1 MKKGELLYEGKAK
14 KLYATD
20 NPDMVIQEFKD
31 DATAFNGKKK
41 GTIKDKGVVNNKI
54 SAFIF
59 EFLESYHVPTHFEKV
74 LSDREMLVKKLDIIP
89 VEVVMRNIATGS
101 LVKRYGLEEGKELD
115 YPVLEFYLKD
125 DELNDPMI
133 NEHHAV
139 AFGLATPD
147 EMETISRYATKIN
160 AILKSFF
167 IRRKIR
173 LIDFK
178 LEFGRFKDRILL
190 GDEISP
196 DTCRF
201 WDLETGEKL
210 DKDRFRQ
217 DLGRVEEAYQEM
229 LNRILHSGI

>member
-1 MKKGELLYEGKAK
+1 MKKEELLYEGKAK
-14 KLYATD
+14 KIFATD
-20 NPDMVIQEFKD
+20 NPDLLIQEFKD

-74 LSDREMLVKKLDIIP
+74 LSDREMIVKKLDIIP

-101 LVKRYGLEEGKELD
+101 LVKRYALEEGKELD
-115 YPVLEFYLKD
+115 YPILEFYLKND
-125 DELNDPMI
+125 DLNDPMI
-133 NEHHAV
+133 NEHHAI
-139 AFGLATPD
+139 AFGLATTD

-217 DLGRVEEAYQEM
+217 DLGGVEEAYQEM
-229 LNRILHSGI
+229 LNRILHSGV

>member
-20 NPDMVIQEFKD
+20 DPNLVIQEFKD

-41 GTIKDKGVVNNKI
+41 GTIQDKGIVNNKM

-59 EFLESYHVPTHFEKV
+59 EFLESYHIPTHFEKV
-74 LSDREMLVKKLDIIP
+74 LSDREMLVKKLKIVPI
-89 VEVVMRNIATGS
+89 EVVMRNIATGS
-101 LVKRYGLEEGKELD
+101 LVKRYGLEDGKDLD
-115 YPVLEFYLKD
+115 YPVLEFYLKND
-125 DELNDPMI
+125 DLDDPMM

-139 AFGLATPD
+139 AFGLATPE
-147 EMETISRYATKIN
+147 EMATITRFAMKIN

-173 LIDFK
+173 LVDFK
-178 LEFGRFKDRILL
+178 LEFGRYEDKIIL

-196 DTCRF
+196 DTCRL
-201 WDLETGEKL
+201 WDLETGKKL

-217 DLGRVEEAYQEM
+217 DLGEVEEAYQEV
-229 LNRILHSGI
+229 LARVVHGGV

>member
-20 NPDMVIQEFKD
+20 NPDLVIQEFKD

-41 GTIKDKGVVNNKI
+41 GTIKDKGVVNNRI

-125 DELNDPMI
+125 DDLNDPMI

-229 LNRILHSGI
+229 LNRILHSGV